1 MKKVGVLSLIICLF
15 VMGNASALAS
25 AVAYAESGVLRFH
38 MNNQSAYGEHDLFV
52 HDFSRAGNNAYI
64 ATNEARW
71 NRSEGVIRDGAFE
84 FDGYNDRITI
94 PDSTS
99 LSVNPN
105 TGFTFALWV
114 NFRRTKFIG
123 EGSQNN
129 YLHFAGKSDDN
140 NHEYI
145 FRQYNSSNAEGRN
158 NRISFYVFNLQG
170 GLGTGSYVQEPI
182 VTGEWVHLVGV
193 VNKTHTQLW
202 KNGVLKDADR
212 LSEYDIVPGNGN
224 APLRLG
230 TSDGDSY
237 FRGAMDEVRIY
248 NRALSP
254 NDIRALYHLRNFS
267 E

>member
-1 MKKVGVLSLIICLF
+1 MKEVLAAVLLVLLCVPLI
-15 VMGNASALAS
+15 SALTMS
-25 AVAYAESGVLRFH
+25 NSSVLRLH
-38 MNNQSAYGEHDLFV
+38 MNNQSTFGEHDGLV
-52 HDFSRAGNNAYI
+52 HDFSPFHNDALI
-64 ATNEARW
+64 APNEARW
-71 NRSEGVIRDGAFE
+71 NHSEGIIRDGAFE
-84 FDGYNDRITI
+84 FDGYKDRITI

-99 LSVNPN
+99 LSVNTN
-105 TGFTFALWV
+105 SGFTFALWV

-129 YLHFAGKSDDN
+129 YLHFAGKSEDN
-140 NHEYI
+140 NHEYT

-158 NRISFYVFNLQG
+158 NRLSFYVFNLHG

-182 VTGEWVHLVGV
+182 VIGEWVHLVGV

-202 KNGVLKDADR
+202 KNGVLKDADL
-212 LSEYDIVPGNGN
+212 LSDYDIVPGNGN

-248 NRALSP
+248 NRALTP
-254 NDIRALYHLRNFS
+254 QEIRALYRLRNFS